1 MYLHYLRNA
10 GRQLK
15 RSPFTAEMNIVSLA
29 LGFTC
34 FFAAIAVNAY
44 WSLSDS
50 VLDGSKSIYVLTQEY
65 GEGSQRTG
73 FRPRVTAPIA
83 RYLQSDFPTLAAV
96 ARVGNKR
103 RWTVTWGS
111 QKLHLT
117 GARADAALVDVF
129 DFDVVAG
136 NLETALA
143 GPDNVVMTSRAAKRL
158 FGDRNPIGLNILV
171 GEDFSPVVRAV
182 VALPDGPTH
191 FGPDEEASGY
201 FDFLYAWPDESGQP
215 EWWLSIGPV
224 TYVRF
229 DPTVSSMTP
238 EILRSELDAFMARH
252 LPPDQA
258 NMAVTQLDL
267 IPLSQLPTRTLDLAL
282 FESRAD
288 SLSIT
293 WILNLLGVMV
303 LAVAGLNYANL
314 ATAQAALGI
323 KQMGMRKVLGATRL
337 QVFQQ
342 YWVESLAQSVVA
354 AVLAVCALLLLA
366 PAVQRETGIDLL
378 LGLSERLTH
387 WPLFLVIV
395 VVVAT
400 LSCLLPAVR
409 MMQIE
414 PIQALRHGAVAPFSR
429 FVASGLVVF
438 QFAVTCTLVTLLI
451 VVQLQ
456 NNHVQ
461 SSALGS
467 DPRSLLILTDDD
479 SRALGYKSIAEALR
493 EERRVEGATSMDF
506 LPWSNHENFLR
517 VSREETGVD
526 GVQQVFL
533 NQVGYRYFSTFG
545 TQLLA
550 GRTFSEERGDTET
563 SSLSDAAAIG
573 DPVEIVVDLTLIR
586 LLGFDTAEDALGA
599 DLYLSREFRQTL
611 DMNPVMTIVGV
622 VETRP
627 LVLSASGTRA
637 NLYLLNDAPYFYPV
651 VKLADGG
658 SPAAVRAVSEA
669 VQSRRPNAMVRYE
682 LFDEAFGRGFAPVDR
697 FTKAVRL
704 LSVLAIAIAV
714 LGLVGMAIFKT
725 HRRRHEIGVR
735 KTMGAS
741 SYQVAVLILRDFSI
755 PVVAG
760 CLLSLPF
767 AYWATQAYLSGFI
780 DAIDVSVLP
789 WLIAVVGCV
798 LLSWLAAG
806 GQAYSAAR
814 QLPSDVLRSE

>member
-34 FFAAIAVNAY
+34 FFAAVAVNAY
-44 WSLSDS
+44 WSLSDR
-50 VLDGSKSIYVLTQEY
+50 VFEGSESIYVLTQEY
-65 GEGSQRTG
+65 GQGSQRTG

-83 RYLQSDFPTLAAV
+83 RYLRSDFPTLGAV

-103 RWTVTWGS
+103 RWTVSYGS

-117 GARADAALVDVF
+117 GARADAAVVDVF
-129 DFDVVAG
+129 DFEVVAG
-136 NLETALA
+136 SVETALA
-143 GPDNVVMTSRAAKRL
+143 GPDNVVITRKAAERL
-158 FGDRNPIGLNILV
+158 FGALDPIGRSIRV

-182 VALPDGPTH
+182 VALPGGPTH
-191 FGPDEEASGY
+191 FGPDEEAAGY

-238 EILRSELDAFMARH
+238 EVLRLELDAFMARH
-252 LPPDQA
+252 MPPDQA
-258 NMAVTQLDL
+258 SMARTRLDL
-267 IPLSQLPTRTLDLAL
+267 IRLSELPTRTLDLAL

-293 WILNLLGVMV
+293 WILNLLGLMV

-342 YWVESLAQSVVA
+342 YWIESLAQSVVA
-354 AVLAVCALLLLA
+354 AVLAVCALLLIA

-378 LGLSERLTH
+378 LGISERLAH
-387 WPLFLVIV
+387 WPLMLIV
-395 VVVAT
+395 VLAVAT
-400 LSCLLPAVR
+400 LSCLLPALR
-409 MMQIE
+409 MMRIE

-456 NNHVQ
+456 NDHVQ
-461 SSALGS
+461 RSALGA
-467 DPRSLLILTDDD
+467 DPGSLLILTDDD
-479 SRALGYKSIAEALR
+479 SRALGYRTIAEALR
-493 EERRVEGATSMDF
+493 EQSFVEEVTSMDF

-517 VSREETGVD
+517 VSTDETGVE
-526 GVQQVFL
+526 GVQQAFL
-533 NQVGYRYFSTFG
+533 NQVGYRYFSVFG
-545 TQLLA
+545 TRLLA
-550 GRTFSEERGDTET
+550 GRTFTEERGDTEA
-563 SSLSDAAAIG
+563 SSLSAAAAAG
-573 DPVEIVVDLTLIR
+573 DPVEIVVDVTLVR
-586 LLGFDTAEDALGA
+586 LLGFDSAEDAVGVN
-599 DLYLSREFRQTL
+599 LYLSREFRQTL
-611 DMNPVMTIVGV
+611 DSNAVMTIIGV

-637 NLYLLNDAPYFYPV
+637 NMYMLNDAAYFYPV

-658 SPAAVRAVSEA
+658 SADAARAVTDA
-669 VQSRRPNAMVRYE
+669 VLSRRLNAMVRYE
-682 LFDEAFGRGFAPVDR
+682 MFDEAFERGFAPVER
-697 FTKAVRL
+697 FTAAVRL
-704 LSVLAIAIAV
+704 LSLLAIAIAV

-741 SYQVAVLILRDFSI
+741 SYQVAALILRDFSI

-760 CLLSLPF
+760 CVLSLPF

-789 WLIAVVGCV
+789 WLIAVAGCV